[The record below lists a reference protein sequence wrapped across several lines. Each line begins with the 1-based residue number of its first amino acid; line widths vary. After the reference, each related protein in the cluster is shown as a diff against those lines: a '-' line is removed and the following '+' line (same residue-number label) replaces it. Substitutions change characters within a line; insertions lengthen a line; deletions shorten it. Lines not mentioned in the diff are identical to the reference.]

1 MHFAMLKRLGNGQ
14 KIWKGLKELSTR
26 RGKQRKVCL
35 FDGFIAFEYQFNV
48 AEGRS
53 KECNLLAIQSL
64 YDPQEFAD
72 KLYRML
78 ESKKID
84 KYEVNIVFCSTEFHF
99 VFNILH
105 SRCGSSESRYA
116 HE

>member
-1 MHFAMLKRLGNGQ
+1 MLPFSNIISGMGSSL
-14 KIWKGLKELSTR
+14 L
-26 RGKQRKVCL
+26 C
-35 FDGFIAFEYQFNV
+35 F

-72 KLYRML
+72 KLFRML

-84 KYEVNIVFCSTEFHF
+84 KYEVSKPK
-99 VFNILH
+99 
-105 SRCGSSESRYA
+105 
-116 HE
+116 